1 MNANYN
7 YIINLLTEIANGHPQ
22 LQDVRLS
29 FQDQRSLFHEKAK
42 GLPVLYA
49 NVTNVRYL
57 EYTVNWDI
65 DIYIMDNI
73 LDNRE
78 NESSIMNNTGEIVNH
93 IINFVK
99 NEKFNDYRFLDI
111 GFAQPLNNYD
121 NNRMNGWI
129 FRTRIETKREQC
141 YTPIEGGVVPILC
154 ADANVIVL
162 NSDNVEVDSG
172 TVGSGGTGTFLAPD
186 ADAVLKNTAGTT
198 LSTTSIASGDSEDI
212 IAPDAT
218 ARVRYRNSSG
228 TTVTNITSIPS
239 NNQQFFYLEN
249 TLEQLVKANGVNLR
263 PSKTFIIEDSVITL
277 KNTANATL
285 STTNVAST
293 NNANI
298 TAPDGQAINSD
309 ASFTL
314 SVPSGGTAPI
324 PDSQINVNSVNKGD
338 VVSVK
343 TIDVNMVDEDG
354 DTIAPIASTLVGNA
368 LELEVVNWN
377 KLAADMFEGRVLSD
391 SGTFESKTCLIDF
404 LEL

>member
-65 DIYIMDNI
+65 DIYIMDNM

-162 NSDNVEVDSG
+162 NSENIEVDSG
-172 TVGSGGTGTFLAPD
+172 TVGSGATGTFLAPD
-186 ADAVLKNTAGTT
+186 ADAVLKNTTGTT

-212 IAPDAT
+212 VAPDAGYT
-218 ARVRYRNSSG
+218 LDNSEGSTLFSG
-228 TTVTNITSIPS
+228 DIPS
-239 NNQQFFYLEN
+239 GDAE
-249 TLEQLVKANGVNLR
+249 T
-263 PSKTFIIEDSVITL
+263 II
-277 KNTANATL
+277 
-285 STTNVAST
+285 
-293 NNANI
+293 
-298 TAPDGQAINSD
+298 APDGQAINSN
-309 ASFTL
+309 STFTL
-314 SVPSGGTAPI
+314 PVPSGGTAPI
-324 PDSQINVNSVNKGD
+324 PDSQINVNGNNEGD
-338 VVSVK
+338 VVSVQPININI
-343 TIDVNMVDEDG
+343 TDG
-354 DTIAPIASTLVGNA
+354 TNPVTPESVTVVGNDVEVEVA
-368 LELEVVNWN
+368 KSLEILIPYAENDTEAEITIVTGSDGVITTADTTGLTSVVYEVNGSPETLPITLAVADVLKIEFDAASADGVI
-377 KLAADMFEGRVLSD
+377 KL
-391 SGTFESKTCLIDF
+391 SGTYA
-404 LEL
+404 

>member
-1 MNANYN
+1 
-7 YIINLLTEIANGHPQ
+7 
-22 LQDVRLS
+22 
-29 FQDQRSLFHEKAK
+29 
-42 GLPVLYA
+42 VLYA

-65 DIYIMDNI
+65 DIYIMDNM

-212 IAPDAT
+212 TAPDAGYVLDNT
-218 ARVRYRNSSG
+218 EGSTLLSG
-228 TTVTNITSIPS
+228 SIPS
-239 NNQQFFYLEN
+239 GDGE
-249 TLEQLVKANGVNLR
+249 T
-263 PSKTFIIEDSVITL
+263 II
-277 KNTANATL
+277 
-285 STTNVAST
+285 
-293 NNANI
+293 
-298 TAPDGQAINSD
+298 APDGQAINSD

-324 PDSQINVNSVNKGD
+324 PDTTYEIYVNGVLDQSVTLPSITNQTINI
-338 VVSVK
+338 
-343 TIDVNMVDEDG
+343 T
-354 DTIAPIASTLVGNA
+354 A
-368 LELEVVNWN
+368 
-377 KLAADMFEGRVLSD
+377 
-391 SGTFESKTCLIDF
+391 
-404 LEL
+404 